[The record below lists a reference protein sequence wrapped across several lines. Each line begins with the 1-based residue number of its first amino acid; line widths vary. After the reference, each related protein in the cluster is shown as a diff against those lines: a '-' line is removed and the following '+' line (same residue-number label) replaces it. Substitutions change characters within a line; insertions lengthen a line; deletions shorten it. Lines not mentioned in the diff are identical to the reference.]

1 MTFYDTPIDVV
12 RKAAR
17 GQAIDLAALADRP
30 GNDGLSDWL
39 RSDGERIPPELAERI
54 GPPLGLDAHALATF
68 PDSPGELPLP
78 AAIRRL
84 ELPFDDETV
93 NAWLLQLGGRDLVI
107 DAGQRRDDL
116 AAALDQLD
124 VGTIDLLITHPHRD
138 HIGGLERV
146 RPRLT
151 SLHAPVGSRV
161 PDAREVA
168 PGGTI
173 RIGGPD
179 GPEAGCFDLA
189 GHHPHSLGWR
199 LELPGG
205 PAVVAVGDALFAS
218 SMGGCP
224 DRRAYF
230 QAHRGVR
237 RHLLTLPGETILLT
251 GHGQATTVGRELE
264 RNPFFANGA
273 EPAGFSA
280 ADASP

>member
-17 GQAIDLAALADRP
+17 GQAIDLATLADPP
-30 GNDGLSDWL
+30 GNEGLADWL
-39 RSDGERIPPELAERI
+39 RSAGERIPPQLADRI
-54 GPPLGLDAHALATF
+54 APPLGLDARALATF

-78 AAIRRL
+78 DAIRRL

-93 NAWLLQLGGRDLVI
+93 NAWLVQLGGRNLVI
-107 DAGQRRDDL
+107 DAGRRRDDL
-116 AAALDQLD
+116 AAALDPLD
-124 VGTIDLLITHPHRD
+124 VATIDLLITHPHRD

-146 RPRLT
+146 RPRLA
-151 SLHAPVGSRV
+151 SLHAPVDSGI
-161 PDAREVA
+161 PDARGVVA
-168 PGGTI
+168 GGTI
-173 RIGGPD
+173 RIGGPGGLELD
-179 GPEAGCFDLA
+179 CFDLA

-199 LELPGG
+199 FDLPGG
-205 PAVVAVGDALFAS
+205 PAVVAVGDALFAA

-230 QAHRGVR
+230 QAQRGVR

-251 GHGQATTVGRELE
+251 GHGAATTVDRELE